1 MRCQVPVSLF
11 CEETPG
17 IRNTAQAFDISPTGL
32 MLQTSF
38 PLTENQRIDL
48 ELPTSLGNLC
58 LSVRVTASRQN
69 GWACQFVDV
78 APKTASLLSQWLF
91 PPFEP

>member
-1 MRCQVPVSLF
+1 MGRKLTVSLF
-11 CEETPG
+11 CEEMPG

-32 MLQTSF
+32 ILQTSV
-38 PLTENQRIDL
+38 PLTENQRIQL

-58 LSVRVTASRQN
+58 LSALVTANREN
-69 GWACQFVDV
+69 RWACQFVDIV
-78 APKTASLLSQWLF
+78 PRTASLLSQWLF